1 MKATFEEKGYRIVG
15 VSPDTTAE
23 QAKFIAKNDLPFILL
38 ADPGGAVATQL
49 GIWSEKSMYGRTY
62 TGVDRST
69 FVVDHAGI
77 VRAVFHKVKPQGH
90 AEDVLAS
97 LDAIAAG

>member
-1 MKATFEEKGYRIVG
+1 MKASFDEKGYRIVG
-15 VSPDTTAE
+15 VSPDATDDQAQWIEKIGLPFLLLSDVGGATAE
-23 QAKFIAKNDLPFILL
+23 
-38 ADPGGAVATQL
+38 QL

-69 FVVDHAGI
+69 FVVNNAGV
-77 VRAVFHKVKPQGH
+77 VRGVFHKVKPQGH

-97 LDAIAAG
+97 LYE

>member
-1 MKATFEEKGYRIVG
+1 LKAKFDTAGYRIVG
-15 VSPDTTAE
+15 VSPDATGD
-23 QAKFIAKNDLPFILL
+23 QAKWIAKNDLPFLL
-38 ADPGGAVATQL
+38 LSDPDGTLAARY

-69 FVVDHAGI
+69 FIVDNDGL
-77 VRAVFHKVKPQGH
+77 VRGVFFKVKPQGH

-97 LDAIAAG
+97 LQ

>member
-1 MKATFEEKGYRIVG
+1 MVG
-15 VSPDTTAE
+15 VSPDATGDQAKWIEKIGLPFLLLSDAGGATAE
-23 QAKFIAKNDLPFILL
+23 QF
-38 ADPGGAVATQL
+38 

-69 FVVDHAGI
+69 FVTNDDGVVQG
-77 VRAVFHKVKPQGH
+77 VFHKVKPQGH

-97 LDAIAAG
+97 LG